1 MYNIVYTKGTQRL
14 IDAMICALAWLVA
27 FQIRFDAQLPPTANR
42 EMLVLLLPV
51 MSGQVGLSTLFG
63 VYRFKWRYITA
74 ADALQIIGVQLLFSL
89 IVLGARS
96 LLSSS
101 LSIFQVPLS
110 VIAITFILSSC
121 GCISVRF
128 AWRALY
134 QAAHSKA
141 RNVKA
146 KRFLL
151 IGAGIHGVTVAREM
165 LLHRGIEVVGFLD
178 DDPDKKGAVIAG
190 IPVLGCTAEL
200 KEIVSVY
207 HIDEVLVCISP
218 KSRHRLQIDDI
229 EVRDGEAVHSRV
241 IPTLEELLENSKLS
255 EANVM
260 VRSVPDRASVGDS
273 NGNGKGTLARL
284 ASDRIDGNIA
294 TNVTVGRDNSHL
306 TKLNGDANPVE
317 SRSPNSTY
325 EVRPVPGATALP
337 VVQNRTVLITGG
349 AGFIGSSLAEKLA
362 DSNHVIL
369 FDKVLTDSAPIHHT
383 KLLSHPNVIFVAG
396 DILDYDLRSLVRQ
409 ADVIVHAAAILGV
422 SKVCSSGRETLE
434 TNYVGTSR
442 VLRAIDGHPNIRR
455 FVYFSTS
462 EVFGINS
469 YNVDES
475 SRPTVGPIAE
485 SRWSY
490 AMAKLAGEHLVASYF
505 RETRLPITI
514 VRPFNVFGPRRT
526 GDYALRRFIA
536 SALRN
541 DPVEVHG
548 DGTQIRSWCYI
559 EDFVSALLQMIERRE
574 AVGQDF
580 NIGNPNNTLTVRE
593 LAQKVIELTNSAS
606 PIHLREAPFPD
617 ISIRVPSL
625 EKAKRLLGYGPQ
637 YDLNT
642 GLRYTIEWHRHNLI
656 SAVPTVAVK
665 PIAAAF
671 SSAVVARGATA

>member
-1 MYNIVYTKGTQRL
+1 
-14 IDAMICALAWLVA
+14 
-27 FQIRFDAQLPPTANR
+27 
-42 EMLVLLLPV
+42 
-51 MSGQVGLSTLFG
+51 
-63 VYRFKWRYITA
+63 
-74 ADALQIIGVQLLFSL
+74 
-89 IVLGARS
+89 
-96 LLSSS
+96 
-101 LSIFQVPLS
+101 
-110 VIAITFILSSC
+110 
-121 GCISVRF
+121 
-128 AWRALY
+128 
-134 QAAHSKA
+134 
-141 RNVKA
+141 
-146 KRFLL
+146 
-151 IGAGIHGVTVAREM
+151 
-165 LLHRGIEVVGFLD
+165 
-178 DDPDKKGAVIAG
+178 
-190 IPVLGCTAEL
+190 
-200 KEIVSVY
+200 
-207 HIDEVLVCISP
+207 
-218 KSRHRLQIDDI
+218 
-229 EVRDGEAVHSRV
+229 
-241 IPTLEELLENSKLS
+241 
-255 EANVM
+255 
-260 VRSVPDRASVGDS
+260 
-273 NGNGKGTLARL
+273 
-284 ASDRIDGNIA
+284 
-294 TNVTVGRDNSHL
+294 
-306 TKLNGDANPVE
+306 
-317 SRSPNSTY
+317 
-325 EVRPVPGATALP
+325 
-337 VVQNRTVLITGG
+337 
-349 AGFIGSSLAEKLA
+349 
-362 DSNHVIL
+362 
-369 FDKVLTDSAPIHHT
+369 
-383 KLLSHPNVIFVAG
+383 
-396 DILDYDLRSLVRQ
+396 VRQ